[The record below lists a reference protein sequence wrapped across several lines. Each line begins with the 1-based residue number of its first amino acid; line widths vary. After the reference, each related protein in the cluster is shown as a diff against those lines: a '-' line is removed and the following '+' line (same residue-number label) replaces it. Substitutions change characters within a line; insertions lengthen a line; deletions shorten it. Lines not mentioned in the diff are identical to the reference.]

1 MNLLEIVKKHL
12 LKEGIDDP
20 SILKCI
26 FLAGGPGSG
35 KSTVASEL
43 FDLPKDLSVN
53 RFGLK
58 VINSDIEFER
68 MLHQMGISTDLSKLS
83 GEDFKRLTSG
93 KDSVREKAKRIAKKK
108 LEMYRKSKLGL
119 IIDGTGD
126 SIESIQTKKRIMEQH
141 GYDCYMI
148 FVNTSLEVAMQRNNK
163 RDRKIPEDLLSQ
175 MWFSCQNNIG
185 HFQNI
190 FGNNFRIVD
199 RTTSEPIDRS
209 VVRNAVEFLKSP
221 VKNPIGKKW
230 IQNYYDDDKKVNQ
243 IVSGD
248 FELDSAPLFEPI
260 RPRTFKD
267 K

>member
-1 MNLLEIVKKHL
+1 MKLIEILKKHI

-68 MLHQMGISTDLSKLS
+68 MLHQMGLSTDLSKLS
-83 GEDFKRLTSG
+83 GEDFARLTSG

-108 LEMYRKSKLGL
+108 LEMYRKNKLGL

-126 SIESIQTKKRIMEQH
+126 SIESIQTKKHIMQQH

-148 FVNTSLEVAMQRNNK
+148 FVNTSLEVAMERNRK
-163 RDRKIPEDLLSQ
+163 RARKIPDDLLKQ
-175 MWFSCQNNIG
+175 MWNSCQNNIG

-209 VVRNAVEFLKSP
+209 VIKNTVEFLKSP
-221 VKNPIGKKW
+221 IRNPIVKKW
-230 IQNYYDDDKKVNQ
+230 MQSYYDDNKKVNQ
-243 IVSGD
+243 TVSGD
-248 FELDSAPLFEPI
+248 FELDDSPLFEPI
-260 RPRTFKD
+260 RPRIFKD